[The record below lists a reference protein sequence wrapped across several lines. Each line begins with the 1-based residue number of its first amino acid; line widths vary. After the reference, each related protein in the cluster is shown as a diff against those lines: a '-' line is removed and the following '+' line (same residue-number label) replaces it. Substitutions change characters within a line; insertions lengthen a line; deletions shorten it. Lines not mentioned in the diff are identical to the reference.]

1 MADLIEEQR
10 SSSQSRGP
18 LFYIGAAGLL
28 LAMTVETVAVLGR
41 HLGVPFLGALE
52 IIQTAILLTAS
63 SAMVSATLNRAHA
76 SVTLLTDRLGPSAQ
90 RVLRGF
96 ANLLAAV
103 FFVGLAA
110 GTLWLAIDTWNEF
123 EQTELMHVPLRPLRI
138 VSFAAAAAIALIFA
152 RDMLRPDRGRK

>member
-1 MADLIEEQR
+1 MADLTGEER
-10 SSSQSRGP
+10 SSSRSRGP

-28 LAMTVETVAVLGR
+28 LAMMVEAVAVLGR

-63 SAMVSATLNRAHA
+63 SAMVSATLNHAHA
-76 SVTLLTDRLGPSAQ
+76 RVTLLTDRLGPSAQ

-96 ANLLAAV
+96 ADLLSAV

-110 GTLWLAIDTWNEF
+110 GALWLAIDTWNDF
-123 EQTELMHVPLRPLRI
+123 EQSELMHVPFRPLRI

-152 RDMLRPDRGRK
+152 RDMLRPDRERK